1 MNRAKSRFQGR
12 MGISL
17 LAGAIASFVFCIS
30 AVASTTTK
38 SKAANDLMTK
48 KEGRTLLQAAW
59 KHKEQARGKPDCSH
73 LVHQIYYFAGYPY
86 PYANSFGLYRG
97 TRHFV
102 RVKKPQPGDLIVWK
116 GHVGMVV
123 DPKER
128 TFYSS
133 VNSGLKVGPYN
144 SRYWRRR
151 GTPRF
156 FRYVRGS
163 GDLLLAEAKPRAKP
177 FPAAISSSRPG
188 AEPAPSTSAFEIPS
202 SINIVTA
209 GPRPRKEEIAEA
221 LGELSNT
228 TGNVFR
234 SGDILSLPQK
244 VVIYDRLE
252 VLKVNT
258 KGKRG
263 TAPVRFESS
272 VTLEGTKIK
281 TKRRKQKTRVL
292 LRRGN
297 AGWEAVRPK
306 GAVYVPRYV
315 AVRALA
321 EQLELVTRADYDAS
335 GASQLAAQQEQL
347 ARVLYALLVRK

>member
-1 MNRAKSRFQGR
+1 

-17 LAGAIASFVFCIS
+17 IGGAIASFVFCIS
-30 AVASTTTK
+30 AVASPATK
-38 SKAANDLMTK
+38 SKVANDLMTK
-48 KEGRTLLQAAW
+48 KEGRTLLKAAW
-59 KHKEQARGKPDCSH
+59 KHKEQARRQPDCSH
-73 LVHQIYYFAGYPY
+73 LVHQIYYFAGHPY

-97 TRHFV
+97 TRYFV

-133 VNSGLKVGPYN
+133 VNSGLKVGPYD
-144 SRYWRRR
+144 SRYWRGR

-163 GDLLLAEAKPRAKP
+163 GDLLLAEAKPRVKP
-177 FPAAISSSRPG
+177 SPSASSSSGPG
-188 AEPAPSTSAFEIPS
+188 AEPAPSISTFEIPS
-202 SINIVTA
+202 SIDIVTA
-209 GPRPRKEEIAEA
+209 GSRPRKEEIAEA
-221 LGELSNT
+221 LAELSNT

-234 SGDILSLPQK
+234 GGDILSLPQK

-263 TAPVRFESS
+263 TAPVRIEST
-272 VTLEGTKIK
+272 VTLEGMKVK
-281 TKRRKQKTRVL
+281 TKRRKQKVRVL
-292 LRRGN
+292 LRRGSS
-297 AGWEAVRPK
+297 GWEAVRPK
-306 GAVYVPRYV
+306 GTIYVPHNV

-335 GASQLAAQQEQL
+335 GASRLAARQEQL

>member
-1 MNRAKSRFQGR
+1 MNRVKSGFQDR
-12 MGISL
+12 MGISFT
-17 LAGAIASFVFCIS
+17 AAAIASFVFCIS
-30 AVASTTTK
+30 AVAAPAARA
-38 SKAANDLMTK
+38 KAANDLMTK
-48 KEGRTLLQAAW
+48 KEGRVLLKAAW
-59 KHKEQARGKPDCSH
+59 KHKEQVRRKPDCSH

-86 PYANSFGLYRG
+86 PYANSFGLFRG

-102 RVKKPQPGDLIVWK
+102 RVKNPQPGDLIVWK
-116 GHVGMVV
+116 GHVGIVV

-133 VNSGLKVGPYN
+133 VNSGLKVGPYD
-144 SRYWRRR
+144 SRYWRGR

-156 FRYVRGS
+156 FRYVQGV
-163 GDLLLAEAKPRAKP
+163 GDLLLAGAKPPAEFPGKP
-177 FPAAISSSRPG
+177 SSGSAPTPA
-188 AEPAPSTSAFEIPS
+188 TFEIPS
-202 SINIVTA
+202 SIDIVTA
-209 GPRPRKEEIAEA
+209 GPRPKKEEIAEA

-234 SGDILSLPQK
+234 GGDILSLPQK

-263 TAPVRFESS
+263 TAPVRVESS

-281 TKRRKQKTRVL
+281 TKRRKQKVRFL

-306 GAVYVPRYV
+306 GTVYVPREV

-335 GASQLAAQQEQL
+335 GASRLAAQQEQL
-347 ARVLYALLVRK
+347 ARVLYALLARK